1 MQVRSSDIR
10 LLTSNYVSMPTL
22 WGNKSGW
29 AAKIN
34 SLDEKHPKA
43 VSLYSTPN
51 PSHLE
56 NQIFK

>member
-1 MQVRSSDIR
+1 
-10 LLTSNYVSMPTL
+10 MPTL

-56 NQIFK
+56 KSNIQVNIIFDKLTI